1 MSMFADANCLATD
14 PELHYPL
21 ETDLPGIRKAKAI
34 CAGCPA
40 MRDCLN
46 VAMEAETAGRQHRFG
61 LFGGLTPRERAD
73 LARKQGAIA

>member
-1 MSMFADANCLATD
+1 MFADANCVGLD
-14 PELHYPL
+14 SEIWYPL

-34 CAGCPA
+34 CAECPA

-46 VAMEAETAGRQHRFG
+46 VAMEAETGASQYRFG

-73 LARKQGAIA
+73 LARRLGAVA

>member
-1 MSMFADANCLATD
+1 MFADANCVGLD
-14 PELHYPL
+14 SEIWYPL

-34 CAGCPA
+34 CNGCPA

-61 LFGGLTPRERAD
+61 IYAGMTPRERAD
-73 LARKQGAIA
+73 LARRQGAVA

>member
-1 MSMFADANCLATD
+1 MSMFADANCVGRD
-14 PELHYPL
+14 SEIWYPL

-61 LFGGLTPRERAD
+61 IFGSMTPRERAD
-73 LARKQGAIA
+73 LARRSGAVA